1 MIAFVMP
8 SDRTMTN
15 AKIFKDIGTQT
26 CVVCGECC
34 DFRTADYVAAEDV
47 DADEADADDGDVVVC
62 HECL

>member
-1 MIAFVMP
+1 MKKKKKTA
-8 SDRTMTN
+8 RR
-15 AKIFKDIGTQT
+15 AIFQDIGTQT

-34 DFRTADYVAAEDV
+34 DFRAADYVAAEDV

>member
-34 DFRTADYVAAEDV
+34 DFRTADYV
-47 DADEADADDGDVVVC
+47 DADEADADDDGDVVVC